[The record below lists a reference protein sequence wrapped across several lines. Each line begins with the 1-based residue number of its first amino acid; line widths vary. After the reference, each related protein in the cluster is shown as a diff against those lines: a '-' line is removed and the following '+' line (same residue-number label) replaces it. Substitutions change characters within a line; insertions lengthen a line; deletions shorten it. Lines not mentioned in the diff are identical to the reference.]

1 MGKKISIF
9 KQFWSHK
16 VKIILIFIISEKNEL
31 GESIWFKGKGRI
43 GKKSTVNQG

>member
-1 MGKKISIF
+1 MGKNFSIF

-16 VKIILIFIISEKNEL
+16 GKIILIFIISEKNEL